1 MENYKIVDES
11 CADLRAIAR
20 GALRGNWKKAI
31 IITIVYFLL
40 FQGVASILA
49 YLFPVTLLQ
58 SEAGNVT
65 ISYAE
70 LLYTLFTSGA
80 FTYGYVAFSLSF
92 FRKQEAG
99 ITKLFDG
106 FEHIIKLLGLTIVM
120 GIFIALWS
128 LLLIIPGI
136 VAGYK
141 YSQAYNILYDHP
153 EYGILKCISESK
165 KMMTGNKAK
174 LFMLTLSY
182 IGWIIIASIP
192 TVVLSMVLGAQE
204 LANPDIFAVVA
215 QNIALIFMSP
225 AALYIMMGEMAF
237 YEIANGNLVKEVLEV
252 SPLTS
257 DPIVNL
263 VEDVKSE
270 KAKESDE
277 SDGVNL
283 DK

>member
-225 AALYIMMGEMAF
+225 VALYVMMGEMAF

-252 SPLTS
+252 PPLTS